1 MTASTYW
8 YFAPIVHDENISKWE
23 GREGEGREG
32 VFMTMEGEGREGV
45 FMTKRMEIILYLRL
59 KRKVQST
66 SCLDMANITKIHFKV
81 QYRGIPQ
88 I

>member
-1 MTASTYW
+1 
-8 YFAPIVHDENISKWE
+8 
-23 GREGEGREG
+23 
-32 VFMTMEGEGREGV
+32 MTMEGEGREGV

-59 KRKVQST
+59 NRKVQST